1 MKKIFFCLFIFFPTL
16 LFGQYEYVRKYM
28 FVTAPDGLEVR
39 MSPSNNSI
47 IRGNI
52 SYGEY
57 ITIYQRTIEKYTIDG
72 VDDYFYNTSET
83 PNGRWL
89 FGGGYLSERLNS
101 NPFLGRWAQ
110 DRDILWI
117 FKINNWF
124 QTGKRYTGGANS
136 GDFELGADNRLSLI
150 SKEWDDEK
158 EEYVKTTR
166 VEAKVRFINPDR
178 MILMFNNYSVELVR
192 DNNL

>member
-1 MKKIFFCLFIFFPTL
+1 MKKIFFCLVIFFPTL
-16 LFGQYEYVRKYM
+16 LFGQYEYVGKYM

-39 MSPSNNSI
+39 MSPSNDSI

-57 ITIYQRTIEKYTIDG
+57 ITIYQRTIEKHTING
-72 VDDYFYNTSET
+72 VDDYFYNTSQA
-83 PNGRWL
+83 PNGHWV
-89 FGGGYLSERLNS
+89 FGGGNLSERFNS
-101 NPFLGRWAQ
+101 NHLLGQWAQ

-117 FKINNWF
+117 FWTNDWF
-124 QTGKRYTGGANS
+124 QVGKRYTGGASS
-136 GDFELGADNRLSLI
+136 GDFELGDDNKLSLI
-150 SKEWDDEK
+150 YKEWDDKK
-158 EEYVKTTR
+158 EEYDITR

-178 MILMFNNYSVELVR
+178 IILMFNNRYIELVR